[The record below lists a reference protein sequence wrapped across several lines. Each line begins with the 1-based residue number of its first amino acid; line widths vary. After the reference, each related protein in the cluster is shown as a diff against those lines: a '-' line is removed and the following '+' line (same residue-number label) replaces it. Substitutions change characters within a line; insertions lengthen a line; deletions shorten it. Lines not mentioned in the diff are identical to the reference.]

1 MNFRRK
7 STIGWSV
14 GNILLDLTGGVLN
27 FCQMGV
33 QSIDQRKLHLSFD
46 FTSWFVYCIALLLFS
61 SLNKLCCRYISKFL
75 WKHWENPSFIG
86 EHSFQ
91 CQQYIVNFLRHI
103 VICAEITHAACRKLK
118 YSLWLCRRRFSLM
131 SYSLSNTMCCTLS
144 KRTSMVRQSF
154 LKG

>member
-46 FTSWFVYCIALLLFS
+46 FTPMVLCCTRLFS
-61 SLNKLCCRYISKFL
+61 SLNKL
-75 WKHWENPSFIG
+75 
-86 EHSFQ
+86 
-91 CQQYIVNFLRHI
+91 
-103 VICAEITHAACRKLK
+103 
-118 YSLWLCRRRFSLM
+118 
-131 SYSLSNTMCCTLS
+131 
-144 KRTSMVRQSF
+144 
-154 LKG
+154 

>member
-46 FTSWFVYCIALLLFS
+46 FTSWFVLHYYCFP
-61 SLNKLCCRYISKFL
+61 
-75 WKHWENPSFIG
+75 HWTN
-86 EHSFQ
+86 
-91 CQQYIVNFLRHI
+91 CVADTLVNFYGNIGKTLLSLVSTASNANNI
-103 VICAEITHAACRKLK
+103 LLIFYNTLLSVQKLLMLLAE
-118 YSLWLCRRRFSLM
+118 
-131 SYSLSNTMCCTLS
+131 N
-144 KRTSMVRQSF
+144 
-154 LKG
+154 